1 MILWKFEVSRFSKN
15 GETVILI
22 LVLIYWNTFP
32 FSCLYIDLAMWCTEQ
47 QFEQFMWAIY
57 ELCHFSEPW
66 IWILFLKLNT
76 FIQWKKLIHSYLSD
90 KLLFRLFLIEWNGRF
105 SVCVFYIILWKNMH
119 LFNTKSTIFQHWSL
133 FCMSQAFLPNFNL
146 LKALKH
152 IQSGFGQIW
161 LICGLL

>member
-1 MILWKFEVSRFSKN
+1 MHLGKVEHCRVWHFSSMSRQKFMHLIFLHKVMALININASFVEVNQANFSLVILTHPDFESNHGPLKIWRFSKN

-66 IWILFLKLNT
+66 IWILF
-76 FIQWKKLIHSYLSD
+76 FWSSI
-90 KLLFRLFLIEWNGRF
+90 
-105 SVCVFYIILWKNMH
+105 H
-119 LFNTKSTIFQHWSL
+119 LFSEINEFTAIYLINCCVW
-133 FCMSQAFLPNFNL
+133 
-146 LKALKH
+146 
-152 IQSGFGQIW
+152 IW
-161 LICGLL
+161 ILILISSS